1 MQVAVVYK
9 TRKTGNTK
17 TVVDELARR
26 NPQLSV
32 MPVEQALAAPDA
44 LSRFDAVV
52 LASGIYFGY
61 PDKDVRKVAQ
71 SLSKSVPVFALLTHG
86 SNSDH
91 YKEKWLCALKA
102 MGLNTLGAAT
112 CQGFYNFG
120 PFRLMGGM
128 HPETPTPSEV
138 SRVVG
143 EAEAALRRL
152 SV

>member
-1 MQVAVVYK
+1 MSAVVVYK

-26 NPQLSV
+26 NPHLSI
-32 MPVEQALAAPDA
+32 MPVEQALAQPDS
-44 LSRFDAVV
+44 LRSYDAVV

-61 PDKDVRKVAQ
+61 PDKKVRKVAQ
-71 SLSKSVPVFALLTHG
+71 ALSKDMPVFTLLTHG

-91 YKEKWLCALKA
+91 YKEKWLTALNE

-120 PFRLMGGM
+120 PFHLVGGM
-128 HPETPTPSEV
+128 HPETPTPDEV
-138 SRVVG
+138 NRVVS
-143 EAEAALRRL
+143 EAEAALAEIGA
-152 SV
+152 